1 MQKFAKIVLVVFL
14 FSFFLSSQAEAQGI
28 HFEGIGGRFGFVDAR
43 STSGTVIFGAHAY
56 LGEFVHGL
64 RFVPSLDFFSK
75 GSRDFI
81 SINGNVRYIFPTSG
95 TAEIFVGGGLAL
107 IFINT
112 DDIVIG
118 GIRVDGV
125 SDSEVGLNF
134 TGGAD
139 FPVSDNLVA
148 TGQLIYVTEQAQI
161 KIMAGLTLLLG
172 KK

>member
-14 FSFFLSSQAEAQGI
+14 LCFFLSSQAEGQGI
-28 HFEGIGGRFGFVDAR
+28 HFEGIGGRLGFVDAR
-43 STSGTVIFGAHAY
+43 AISGTVIFGAHAY
-56 LGEFVHGL
+56 LGEFVRNL

-75 GSRDFI
+75 GSVDFI

-112 DDIVIG
+112 DAI
-118 GIRVDGV
+118 

-148 TGQLIYVTEQAQI
+148 TEQLIYVTEQDQI
-161 KIMAGLTLLLG
+161 KIMADLTLLLG